1 MGWFFTKAAMLTF
14 GGAYAVLPY
23 VYQGA
28 VETYGWLSPV
38 QMIDGLAL
46 GETTPG
52 PLIMVVAFVGFVGG
66 WTKAL
71 FGVDSLA
78 LAGIAGASVATFFTF
93 LPSFLFI
100 LAGGPLVET
109 THGQLRFTAPLTGI
123 TAAVVGV
130 IVNLAVFFAWH
141 VFWPAGWT
149 SGSPAGGLDMLS
161 LAIGVVA
168 AIALFRFKAGVIPMI
183 LACGAAGMAAKLL
196 LP

>member
-1 MGWFFTKAAMLTF
+1 MGWFFTKAALLTF

-28 VETYGWLSPV
+28 VEHYGWLTPA

-66 WTKAL
+66 Y
-71 FGVDSLA
+71 VDSA
-78 LAGIAGASVATFFTF
+78 CSAPDHPFLAGAVAATLVTWFTF

-100 LAGGPLVET
+100 LAGGPFVES
-109 THGQLRFTAPLTGI
+109 THDDLKFTAPLTAI

-130 IVNLAVFFAWH
+130 IVNLALFFGYH
-141 VFWPAGWT
+141 VLWPTGLAGSFDWI
-149 SGSPAGGLDMLS
+149 SALIALG
-161 LAIGVVA
+161 A
-168 AIALFRFKAGVIPMI
+168 AVALFRFKAHVI
-183 LACGAAGMAAKLL
+183 A
-196 LP
+196 